1 MNELI
6 LSLADKLDMTYDAV
20 VNAYPEIANQIMYY
34 NILGSFR
41 PLLLFAI
48 VFFVVS
54 FISSILLTHSEPDG
68 TTYLTV
74 ELEHEERKLNH
85 AKAHESLYGE
95 EGIKKI
101 EDAIVAK
108 KAEIKEL
115 KKVPKEKYG
124 KYVKYTATALIT
136 TLLLKFG
143 LEVLISVLAKD
154 FIALSTILA
163 GLN

>member
-1 MNELI
+1 MNELMI
-6 LSLADKLDMTYDAV
+6 SLADKLDMTYDAV

-48 VFFVVS
+48 VFSAVTLVS
-54 FISSILLTHSEPDG
+54 SVLLTYSQPDG
-68 TTYLTV
+68 FTALTV
-74 ELEHEERKLNH
+74 ELEQEERKLNH
-85 AKAHESLYGE
+85 AKANNSLYGE
-95 EGIKKI
+95 EGIKEI
-101 EDAIVAK
+101 EDAVVAK

-143 LEVLISVLAKD
+143 LEVLISILSKD

>member
-1 MNELI
+1 MLN
-6 LSLADKLDMTYDAV
+6 LSDKLDMSYDAV
-20 VNAYPEIANQIMYY
+20 INAYPEIANQIMYY

-54 FISSILLTHSEPDG
+54 FVSSILLTHSEPDG

-85 AKAHESLYGE
+85 AKAHKSLYGE

>member
-1 MNELI
+1 M
-6 LSLADKLDMTYDAV
+6 SLAGKLDMTYDAV

-54 FISSILLTHSEPDG
+54 FVSSILLTHSEPDG
-68 TTYLTV
+68 TTYLTA

-85 AKAHESLYGE
+85 AKAHKSLYGE

>member
-1 MNELI
+1 MNELM

-115 KKVPKEKYG
+115 KKGSKR
-124 KYVKYTATALIT
+124 
-136 TLLLKFG
+136 
-143 LEVLISVLAKD
+143 EVW
-154 FIALSTILA
+154 
-163 GLN
+163 